1 MAKYTMVFHGFLGNE
16 ESNQWP
22 LSQEKE
28 YDEYPVVPR
37 IGEEVITRFGTAGSD
52 SRWLVRAVRH
62 LVREG
67 QSAEGAIVDLI
78 PVCCDLWD
86 TPYLRWR

>member
-16 ESNQWP
+16 GRNQWP

-37 IGEEVITRFGTAGSD
+37 VGEEVITNFNSLGSNG
-52 SRWLVRAVRH
+52 RWLVRAVRH
-62 LVREG
+62 MIREG
-67 QSAEGAIVDLI
+67 QTPEGVIVDLI
-78 PVCCDLWD
+78 PVHD
-86 TPYLRWR
+86 

>member
-16 ESNQWP
+16 GPNQW

-28 YDEYPVVPR
+28 YDEYPVIPR
-37 IGEEVITRFGTAGSD
+37 VGEEVITKFGSLGSD

-62 LVREG
+62 MIREG
-67 QSAEGAIVDLI
+67 QTPVGVIVDLI
-78 PVCCDLWD
+78 PVHD
-86 TPYLRWR
+86 

>member
-16 ESNQWP
+16 EIPNQWP

-37 IGEEVITRFGTAGSD
+37 VGEEVITNFNSLD
-52 SRWLVRAVRH
+52 SNGERWLVRAVRH
-62 LVREG
+62 MIQEG
-67 QSAEGAIVDLI
+67 QTPEGVIVDLI
-78 PVCCDLWD
+78 PVHD
-86 TPYLRWR
+86 

>member
-16 ESNQWP
+16 GPNQWP

-28 YDEYPVVPR
+28 YDEYPVIPR
-37 IGEEVITRFGTAGSD
+37 VGEEVITKFGSLGSD

-62 LVREG
+62 MIREG
-67 QSAEGAIVDLI
+67 QTPEGVIVDLI
-78 PVCCDLWD
+78 PVHD
-86 TPYLRWR
+86 